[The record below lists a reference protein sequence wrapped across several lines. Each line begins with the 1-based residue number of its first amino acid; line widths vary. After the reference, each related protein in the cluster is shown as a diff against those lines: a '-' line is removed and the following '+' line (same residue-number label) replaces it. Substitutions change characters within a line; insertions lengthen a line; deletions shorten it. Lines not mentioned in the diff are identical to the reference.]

1 MRQPGGARSRC
12 TALRHAVVRALVI
25 LPRHRRN
32 RLSISSVLVLAGAIF
47 QEHESSWEYLEMSG
61 PVALALNVV
70 MMGLAFALAWLLA
83 TGPRQRVAISL
94 ECGVQNGTLAIAVG
108 SLLFEDIAVV
118 VPAATYSILS
128 LGTALI
134 FVGLV
139 RGGLIKVE
147 P

>member
-1 MRQPGGARSRC
+1 
-12 TALRHAVVRALVI
+12 
-25 LPRHRRN
+25 
-32 RLSISSVLVLAGAIF
+32 
-47 QEHESSWEYLEMSG
+47 
-61 PVALALNVV
+61 
-70 MMGLAFALAWLLA
+70 
-83 TGPRQRVAISL
+83 
-94 ECGVQNGTLAIAVG
+94 VG
-108 SLLFEDIAVV
+108 SLLFEDTAVV

>member
-1 MRQPGGARSRC
+1 
-12 TALRHAVVRALVI
+12 
-25 LPRHRRN
+25 
-32 RLSISSVLVLAGAIF
+32 
-47 QEHESSWEYLEMSG
+47 MSG
-61 PVALALNVV
+61 PVTLALNVV
-70 MMGLAFALAWLLA
+70 MMGLAFALAWLFA

-94 ECGVQNGTLAIAVG
+94 ECGVQNGTLAITVG
-108 SLLFEDIAVV
+108 SLLLEDTAVV

-139 RGGLIKVE
+139 RGGAIKVE

>member
-1 MRQPGGARSRC
+1 MM
-12 TALRHAVVRALVI
+12 
-25 LPRHRRN
+25 
-32 RLSISSVLVLAGAIF
+32 VLAFI
-47 QEHESSWEYLEMSG
+47 
-61 PVALALNVV
+61 
-70 MMGLAFALAWLLA
+70 LAWAFA

-108 SLLFEDIAVV
+108 SLLFEDSAVV

-139 RGGLIKVE
+139 RAGLIQIR